1 MEHFFN
7 KLLEK
12 NRKKCQFGDVAN
24 YIPGLD
30 KADKNNLGFC
40 IMKTDGTVQRIGD
53 YDVKFTIQS
62 VSKPLTLML
71 AILDNGVDHVFSKVG
86 MEPTGDAFNSIK
98 KLETCDTHKPFN
110 PMINAGAIATT
121 ALVKGENAED
131 KFRRVLEFFRKVCEN
146 DTLDIDEEIY
156 RGEKET
162 GNKNRA
168 MGYFMKGEGY
178 IDENVEDALDVYFKQ
193 CSILVTAEDMARLA
207 LFLARGGV
215 LSSGERVVSEHVAK
229 VAKALM
235 VTCGMYDGSGEFALM
250 VGVPSKSGVGGGICS
265 VVPGRMGIG
274 IYGPSLDE
282 KGNSIGGYSLL
293 KDLSKEL
300 SLSIF

>member
-1 MEHFFN
+1 MEQFLN
-7 KLLEK
+7 NLLEK
-12 NRKKCQFGDVAN
+12 NRSKCQFGRVAD

-30 KADKNNLGFC
+30 KADKNSLGMC
-40 IMKTDGTVQRIGD
+40 IMKMDGTVQRAGD

-71 AILDNGVDHVFSKVG
+71 AILDNGVDEVFSKVG

-98 KLETCDTHKPFN
+98 KLETSETRKPFN

-121 ALVKGENAED
+121 ALIKGRDAKE
-131 KFRRVLEFFRKVCEN
+131 KFERLLDFYKKISEN
-146 DTLDIDEEIY
+146 DTLEIDHEIY
-156 RGEKET
+156 NGEKET

-168 MGYFMKGEGY
+168 MGYFMKSEGY
-178 IDENVEDALDVYFKQ
+178 IDGNVEDALDVYFRQ
-193 CSILVTAEDMARLA
+193 CSVLVTAEDLARIG
-207 LFLARGGV
+207 LFLSRGGL
-215 LSSGERVVSEHVAK
+215 LSNGERVVSEHIAK
-229 VAKALM
+229 IAKTLM

-250 VGVPSKSGVGGGICS
+250 VGIPSKSGVGGGICS
-265 VVPGRMGIG
+265 VVPGKMGIG
-274 IYGPSLDE
+274 IYGPSLDK

-293 KDLSKEL
+293 RDLSNEL

>member
-1 MEHFFN
+1 MEHFLN
-7 KLLEK
+7 KMLEK
-12 NRKKCQFGDVAN
+12 NRAKCQFGDVAN

-30 KADKNNLGFC
+30 RADKNNLGLC
-40 IMKTDGTVQRIGD
+40 IMKTDGTVQKVGD

-62 VSKPLTLML
+62 VSKPVTLML

-121 ALVKGENAED
+121 ALVKGRDAQD
-131 KFRRVLEFFRKVCEN
+131 KFRRLLEFFRMICEN

-156 RGEKET
+156 KGEKET

-178 IDENVEDALDVYFKQ
+178 IDGDVEDALDVYFKQ
-193 CSILVTAEDMARLA
+193 CSILVTAEDMARLG
-207 LFLARGGV
+207 LFLARGGI

-229 VAKALM
+229 IAKTLM

-265 VVPGRMGIG
+265 VVPGRMGVG
-274 IYGPSLDE
+274 IYGPSLDK

-293 KDLSKEL
+293 KDLSQEL

>member
-1 MEHFFN
+1 MEKFLN
-7 KLLEK
+7 NLLEK
-12 NRKKCQFGDVAN
+12 SREKCQFGKVAD

-30 KADKNNLGFC
+30 RANKNSLGMC
-40 IMKTDGTVQRIGD
+40 ILKTDGTSYGIGD
-53 YDVKFTIQS
+53 YNTPFTIQS

-71 AILDNGVDHVFSKVG
+71 AILDNGEEKVFSKVG

-98 KLETCDTHKPFN
+98 KLETSETKKPFN

-121 ALVKGENAED
+121 ALIKGRDSEEKFQRLIDFYKKITENES
-131 KFRRVLEFFRKVCEN
+131 
-146 DTLDIDEEIY
+146 LDIDREIY
-156 RGEKET
+156 LGEKRT

-168 MGYFMKGEGY
+168 MGYFMKSEGY
-178 IDENVEDALDVYFKQ
+178 IDDSVEDALDVYFKQ
-193 CSILVTAEDMARLA
+193 CSVLVTAKDLA
-207 LFLARGGV
+207 TIGLFLARGGV
-215 LSSGERVVSEHVAK
+215 LSTGERVVSEHIAK
-229 VAKALM
+229 IAKTLM

-250 VGVPSKSGVGGGICS
+250 VGIPSKSGVGGGICS
-265 VVPGRMGIG
+265 AVPGKMGIG
-274 IYGPSLDE
+274 IYGPSLDN

>member
-1 MEHFFN
+1 MEKFLN
-7 KLLEK
+7 SLLEK
-12 NRKKCQFGDVAN
+12 NRTKCQFGSLAS
-24 YIPGLD
+24 YIPGLENT
-30 KADKNNLGFC
+30 DKNHLGLC
-40 IMKTDGTVQRIGD
+40 IMKADGSVQKAGD

-71 AILDNGVDHVFSKVG
+71 AILDNGVDYVFSKVG

-98 KLETCDTHKPFN
+98 KLETSETRKPFN

-121 ALVKGENAED
+121 ALVKGENAAD
-131 KFRRVLEFFRKVCEN
+131 KFRRLLDFFKKICEN
-146 DTLDIDEEIY
+146 DSLEIDEDIY
-156 RGEKET
+156 KGEKET

-168 MGYFMKGEGY
+168 MGYFMKSEGY
-178 IDENVEDALDVYFKQ
+178 IDGNVEDALDVYFKQ
-193 CSILVTAEDMARLA
+193 CSILVTAEDLARIG

-215 LSSGERVVSEHVAK
+215 LSSGERIVSEHIAK
-229 VAKALM
+229 IAKTLM

-250 VGVPSKSGVGGGICS
+250 VGIPSKSGVGGGICS

-274 IYGPSLDE
+274 IYGPSLDK

-293 KDLSKEL
+293 KDLSSEL

>member
-1 MEHFFN
+1 MEHFLN
-7 KLLEK
+7 KMLEK
-12 NRKKCQFGDVAN
+12 NRAKCQFGDVAD

-30 KADKNNLGFC
+30 RADKNNLGLC
-40 IMKTDGTVQRIGD
+40 IMKTDGTVQRVGD

-62 VSKPLTLML
+62 VSKPVTLML

-121 ALVKGENAED
+121 ALVNGRDAQD
-131 KFRRVLEFFRKVCEN
+131 KFRRLLEFFRKVCEN

-178 IDENVEDALDVYFKQ
+178 IDGDVEDALDVYFKQ
-193 CSILVTAEDMARLA
+193 CSILVTAEDLARVA

-215 LSSGERVVSEHVAK
+215 LSNGERVVSEYVAK
-229 VAKALM
+229 IAKTLM

-274 IYGPSLDE
+274 IYGPSLDK

>member
-1 MEHFFN
+1 MEHFLN
-7 KLLEK
+7 KMLEK
-12 NRKKCQFGDVAN
+12 NRAKCQFGDVAD

-30 KADKNNLGFC
+30 RADKNNLGLC
-40 IMKTDGTVQRIGD
+40 IMKTDGTVQRVGD

-62 VSKPLTLML
+62 VSKPVTLML

-121 ALVKGENAED
+121 ALVKGVDAQN
-131 KFRRVLEFFRKVCEN
+131 KFRRLLEFFRKICEN

-178 IDENVEDALDVYFKQ
+178 IDGDVEDALDVYFKQ
-193 CSILVTAEDMARLA
+193 CSILVTAEDMARLG
-207 LFLARGGV
+207 LFLARGGI
-215 LSSGERVVSEHVAK
+215 LSTGERVVSEHVAK
-229 VAKALM
+229 IAKTLM

-265 VVPGRMGIG
+265 VVPGRMGVG
-274 IYGPSLDE
+274 IFGPSLDK

>member
-1 MEHFFN
+1 MEHFLN
-7 KLLEK
+7 KMLEK
-12 NRKKCQFGDVAN
+12 NRAKCQFGDVAD

-30 KADKNNLGFC
+30 RADKNNLGLC
-40 IMKTDGTVQRIGD
+40 IMRTDGTVQRVGD

-62 VSKPLTLML
+62 VSKPVTLML

-121 ALVKGENAED
+121 ALVKGRDAQD
-131 KFRRVLEFFRKVCEN
+131 KFRRLLEFFRKICEN

-178 IDENVEDALDVYFKQ
+178 IDGDLEDALDVYFKQ
-193 CSILVTAEDMARLA
+193 CSILVTAEDMARLG
-207 LFLARGGV
+207 LFLARGGI
-215 LSSGERVVSEHVAK
+215 LSNGERVVSEHVAK
-229 VAKALM
+229 IAKTLM

-265 VVPGRMGIG
+265 VVPGRMGVG
-274 IYGPSLDE
+274 IFGPSLDK

-293 KDLSKEL
+293 KDLSQEL

>member
-1 MEHFFN
+1 MEQFLN

-12 NRKKCQFGDVAN
+12 NRAKCQFGSVAD

-30 KADKNNLGFC
+30 KADRNHLGLC
-40 IMKTDGTVQRIGD
+40 IMKTDGSIQKVGD

-121 ALVKGENAED
+121 ALVKGRDAQD
-131 KFRRVLEFFRKVCEN
+131 KFRRVLEFFRKICEN
-146 DTLDIDEEIY
+146 DTLDIDRDIY
-156 RGEKET
+156 MGEKET

-178 IDENVEDALDVYFKQ
+178 IDGNVEDALDVYFKQ
-193 CSILVTAEDMARLA
+193 CSILVTAEDLARVA

-215 LSSGERVVSEHVAK
+215 LSSGERVVSEYVAK
-229 VAKALM
+229 VAKTLM

-274 IYGPSLDE
+274 IYGPSLDK

-293 KDLSKEL
+293 KDLSQEL

>member
-1 MEHFFN
+1 MEHFLN
-7 KLLEK
+7 RMLEK
-12 NRKKCQFGDVAN
+12 NRAKCQFGDVAD

-30 KADKNNLGFC
+30 RADKNNLGLC
-40 IMKTDGTVQRIGD
+40 IMRTDGTVQRVGD

-62 VSKPLTLML
+62 VSKPVTLML

-121 ALVKGENAED
+121 ALVKGRDAQD
-131 KFRRVLEFFRKVCEN
+131 KFRRLLEFFRKVCEN

-178 IDENVEDALDVYFKQ
+178 IDGDVEDALDVYFKQ

-207 LFLARGGV
+207 LFLARGGI
-215 LSSGERVVSEHVAK
+215 LSTGERVVSEHVAK
-229 VAKALM
+229 IAKTLM

-274 IYGPSLDE
+274 IFGPSLDK

>member
-1 MEHFFN
+1 MEQFLN

-12 NRKKCQFGDVAN
+12 NRAKCEFGSVAD

-30 KADKNNLGFC
+30 KADKNHLGLC
-40 IMKTDGTVQRIGD
+40 IMKTDGSVQRVGD
-53 YDVKFTIQS
+53 YDIKFTIQS

-98 KLETCDTHKPFN
+98 KLETHDTHKPFN

-121 ALVKGENAED
+121 ALIKGRDAQD
-131 KFRRVLEFFRKVCEN
+131 KFRRVLEFFRKICEN
-146 DTLDIDEEIY
+146 DTLEIDEDIY

-178 IDENVEDALDVYFKQ
+178 IDGDVEDALDVYFKQ
-193 CSILVTAEDMARLA
+193 CSILVTAEDLARVA

-215 LSSGERVVSEHVAK
+215 LSNGERVVSEYVAK
-229 VAKALM
+229 IAKTLM

-274 IYGPSLDE
+274 IYGPSLDK

>member
-1 MEHFFN
+1 MEQFLS
-7 KLLEK
+7 KILEK
-12 NRKKCQFGDVAN
+12 NRSKCQFGKVAD

-30 KADKNNLGFC
+30 KADKNNLGLC
-40 IMKTDGTVQRIGD
+40 IIKNDGSSLMVGD

-71 AILDNGVDHVFSKVG
+71 AILDNGIDEVFSKVG

-98 KLETCDTHKPFN
+98 KLETSETRKPFN

-121 ALVKGENAED
+121 AMIKGEDAAD
-131 KFRRVLEFFRKVCEN
+131 KFERLLSFFRKISEN
-146 DTLDIDEEIY
+146 DTLEVDMDIY
-156 RGEKET
+156 RGEKKT

-168 MGYFMKGEGY
+168 MGYFMKSEGY
-178 IDENVEDALDVYFKQ
+178 IDGNVEDALDVYFKQ
-193 CSILVTAEDMARLA
+193 CSILVTAQDLA
-207 LFLARGGV
+207 KVGLFLARGGV
-215 LSSGERVVSEHVAK
+215 LSNGERVVSEHIAK
-229 VAKALM
+229 IAKTLM

-250 VGVPSKSGVGGGICS
+250 VGIPSKSGVGGGICS
-265 VVPGRMGIG
+265 TVPGRMGIG
-274 IYGPSLDE
+274 IYGPSLDK

-293 KDLSKEL
+293 KDLSSEF